1 MPKRK
6 KYDKMSI
13 SLTGNIPA
21 MLKKS
26 KSVLSERQYRE
37 LCRVVNETDGYN
49 EKKGLIK
56 ACIQAKNTI

>member
-1 MPKRK
+1 MTKRK
-6 KYDKMSI
+6 KYDKMNVSLSGSI
-13 SLTGNIPA
+13 PS

-37 LCRVVNETDGYN
+37 LCRAVNEKDGYN

-56 ACIQAKNTI
+56 ACIKAKNTI

>member
-6 KYDKMSI
+6 RYDKMNV
-13 SLTGNIPA
+13 SLSGNIPA

-37 LCRVVNETDGYN
+37 LCRAVNETDDYN